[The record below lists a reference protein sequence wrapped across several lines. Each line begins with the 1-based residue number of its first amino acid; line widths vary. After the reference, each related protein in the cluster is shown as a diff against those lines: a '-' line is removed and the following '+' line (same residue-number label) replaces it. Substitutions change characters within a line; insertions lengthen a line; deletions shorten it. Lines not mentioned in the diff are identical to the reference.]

1 MRNEATAYVDEG
13 LEIGTSAFLPDV
25 DDVLDLVA
33 PSDEAGV
40 QVGQLEDVS
49 TPDGGGKGDIRGGFG
64 TEGIVERYDRAVRV
78 VAAVLREG
86 PLVAR
91 AGVDADETSL
101 VGRNRE
107 NGVRAPRCSP

>member
-1 MRNEATAYVDEG
+1 MKMYLRRME
-13 LEIGTSAFLPDV
+13 
-25 DDVLDLVA
+25 
-33 PSDEAGV
+33 
-40 QVGQLEDVS
+40 
-49 TPDGGGKGDIRGGFG
+49 GGKGDIRGGFG

-78 VAAVLREG
+78 VAAVLRKG

-101 VGRNRE
+101 VVRNRE